1 MPRSSAQQSAQAA
14 PHSWDLEHWP
24 ESVYPHTTSRAR
36 YLTRIH
42 KHELIACGVL
52 SRVGR
57 EFVFLGAPYTRWLQK
72 QAMRAAK
79 YDLAVNTG
87 RSAQRA

>member
-14 PHSWDLEHWP
+14 PHSWDIEHWP
-24 ESVYPHTTSRAR
+24 PEVYPHTPSRAR

-42 KHELIACGVL
+42 KTDLTAAGVL

-57 EFVFLGAPYTRWLQK
+57 ELVFLGAAYTRWLQK
-72 QAMRAAK
+72 NATRAAK
-79 YDLAVNTG
+79 FDLAVNAG
-87 RSAQRA
+87 RSAQRP